1 MKNTYNKPAAERKAL
16 EILNQIRN
24 QERELPVEEQQ
35 ILLNRHIAGVN
46 YVMQI
51 LEDVIVK
58 TPRALQTSAYLLH
71 EIDRQ
76 HYLEK
81 IEEESLKV
89 TMGED
94 PVALTAEAGVVV
106 SRLNHHILERIEMAL
121 LISKE
126 LFQIEGLDEP
136 AESLLE

>member
-94 PVALTAEAGVVV
+94 PVALTAEAGVIV

>member
-1 MKNTYNKPAAERKAL
+1 MKNTFNKPAAERMAL
-16 EILNQIRN
+16 EIVNQVRN

-35 ILLNRHIAGVN
+35 RLLNKHISGVN

-51 LEDVIVK
+51 LEDVMVK

-71 EIDRQ
+71 EIDKR

-81 IEEESLKV
+81 IEEESLRV

-126 LFQIEGLDEP
+126 LFQIDGLDEP